1 MSSSL
6 KRVAAGLIAAIAT
19 LFVLILVISIFDLK
33 RQGGGVLYPL
43 IMTLVA
49 IAVCVIG
56 LIGSIGV
63 FREWRYSR
71 VFASIFLFGV
81 LFVSVYGSYKKY
93 MGALTAGM
101 SAYDVA
107 MLLGGMIIFVLLF
120 NEEIS
125 EFMARK

>member
-1 MSSSL
+1 
-6 KRVAAGLIAAIAT
+6 
-19 LFVLILVISIFDLK
+19 
-33 RQGGGVLYPL
+33 
-43 IMTLVA
+43 MTLVA
-49 IAVCVIG
+49 ISVCVIEF
-56 LIGSIGV
+56 IGGIGV

-93 MGALTAGM
+93 KGALTAGM